1 VVAHHARP
9 EIDEDRFA
17 PYKVI
22 GELGS
27 RPLPVYVARHA
38 TAGIAGS
45 PVVVVERFVG
55 AGDEAGAD
63 FRREARRLS
72 TLANQHILRVREVVV
87 RGQDLL
93 VFGDFIEGEKLGS
106 LWRFDGEAP
115 ATSGARAKPGE
126 RLPLE
131 ITLRWL
137 LDVLT
142 GLSALH
148 ALRDARQQPMKLMHG
163 EISAATILVGLDGV
177 GRILHAVARRAPDVR
192 AEPASFDYLAP
203 EIHANASR
211 DGRADVFSVGVLL
224 WEALSGTRLSA
235 SCDGPAGLRVSA
247 GPIAAPLIPEA
258 APWARG
264 LAPVVAKALAYA
276 PEDRWQTAAA
286 MAAEIRKAAGLKLA
300 PASAATAYAKNKFGD
315 RVKVRRARL
324 ESLGGSVP
332 ALPAASVAT
341 PPPIPAALLGAAAPA
356 IADGAGSVRPGIAAA
371 SEAKAPSPVAPPLE
385 LPLAPALD
393 SHWPPDLPPAVPA
406 DLSPLAPPPIGPL
419 APDGVRPASEAPIA
433 AEIPTVIDEP
443 FPFDDLEAPSVADHP
458 PLAPVAAPL
467 ALSAMEEYP
476 SPRPRRRRHIIFGS
490 VALGIAVVSMFALR
504 SLHRRA
510 APSAQPD
517 VLALPAPATTPVDP
531 VPAIASAPS
540 PAPSAPPP
548 SASAT
553 PDRTAPP
560 HDGPLRKPGTKG
572 KTPVAPPHT
581 KSTPARTTVRAKP
594 GSS

>member
-1 VVAHHARP
+1 MVAHHARL
-9 EIDEDRFA
+9 EGDEDRFA

-38 TAGIAGS
+38 TAGSAGA
-45 PVVVVERFVG
+45 PVVVVERFLG

-163 EISAATILVGLDGV
+163 EISPATILVGLDGV

-192 AEPASFDYLAP
+192 AEAASFDYLAP

-224 WEALSGTRLSA
+224 WEALAGTRLSA
-235 SCDGPAGLRVSA
+235 SCDGPAGLQGQHRA
-247 GPIAAPLIPEA
+247 
-258 APWARG
+258 
-264 LAPVVAKALAYA
+264 
-276 PEDRWQTAAA
+276 DR
-286 MAAEIRKAAGLKLA
+286 
-300 PASAATAYAKNKFGD
+300 
-315 RVKVRRARL
+315 
-324 ESLGGSVP
+324 
-332 ALPAASVAT
+332 
-341 PPPIPAALLGAAAPA
+341 GAADYGGRAVGP
-356 IADGAGSVRPGIAAA
+356 GAGAGRGEGAGI
-371 SEAKAPSPVAPPLE
+371 
-385 LPLAPALD
+385 
-393 SHWPPDLPPAVPA
+393 
-406 DLSPLAPPPIGPL
+406 
-419 APDGVRPASEAPIA
+419 
-433 AEIPTVIDEP
+433 
-443 FPFDDLEAPSVADHP
+443 
-458 PLAPVAAPL
+458 
-467 ALSAMEEYP
+467 
-476 SPRPRRRRHIIFGS
+476 RPRGSLADRRRHGCRDPQGGGPEARTR
-490 VALGIAVVSMFALR
+490 VGRNGVCEEQV
-504 SLHRRA
+504 RR
-510 APSAQPD
+510 PSEGA
-517 VLALPAPATTPVDP
+517 
-531 VPAIASAPS
+531 ASAPGEPWRLGARACRPRPS
-540 PAPSAPPP
+540 P
-548 SASAT
+548 
-553 PDRTAPP
+553 
-560 HDGPLRKPGTKG
+560 PLRRSRPRFW
-572 KTPVAPPHT
+572 AP
-581 KSTPARTTVRAKP
+581 
-594 GSS
+594 